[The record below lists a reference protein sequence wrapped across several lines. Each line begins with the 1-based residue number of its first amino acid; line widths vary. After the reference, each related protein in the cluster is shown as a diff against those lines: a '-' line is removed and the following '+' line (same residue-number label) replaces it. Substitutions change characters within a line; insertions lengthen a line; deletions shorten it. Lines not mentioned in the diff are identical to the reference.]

1 MKTETFLLFA
11 LLRNALFQEP
21 LKVDEWRNV
30 DWNLL
35 YALVKSHTLQ
45 TLVAE
50 AVLSLPDDC
59 CVPLGIRGEL
69 TRLMGRNMAEHMR
82 LNADIAKVFHL
93 LVGKGFHPVLM
104 KGQGNAAFYPKTLL
118 RKCGDVDIY
127 VGETD
132 YDAACRFLLENL
144 DNAVLKGES
153 EKHRVIFWG
162 KTDLEIHRIA
172 EAPIPPQNALVY
184 ADLVNKYFSQPDY
197 VVIAGQ
203 KIAVPPAQFNAVYVF
218 YHLYR
223 HFKLRGISLR
233 QFCDVAVLLHQFA
246 GRIDLR
252 QLKEDLAEFRLM
264 EGWQLFGSVF
274 VRYLGLPQSE
284 FPFYREI
291 SEKKSER
298 LARLVVDDG
307 DFAKNVGRYYKGT
320 SFWGQKFYSF
330 CGLNSRYWRI
340 ARISPSMALTTYP
353 YIVKC
358 GIKAAF
364 R

>member
-1 MKTETFLLFA
+1 MFA

-184 ADLVNKYFSQPDY
+184 ADLT
-197 VVIAGQ
+197 
-203 KIAVPPAQFNAVYVF
+203 
-218 YHLYR
+218 
-223 HFKLRGISLR
+223 
-233 QFCDVAVLLHQFA
+233 
-246 GRIDLR
+246 
-252 QLKEDLAEFRLM
+252 M
-264 EGWQLFGSVF
+264 W
-274 VRYLGLPQSE
+274 
-284 FPFYREI
+284 
-291 SEKKSER
+291 
-298 LARLVVDDG
+298 
-307 DFAKNVGRYYKGT
+307 
-320 SFWGQKFYSF
+320 
-330 CGLNSRYWRI
+330 
-340 ARISPSMALTTYP
+340 
-353 YIVKC
+353 
-358 GIKAAF
+358 
-364 R
+364 